1 MSPFALP
8 TLHLPYVL
16 LTRYNINIP
25 THVQYNIQ
33 NIYKMLEAIK
43 LNKYLL
49 KGLEE
54 KFKAYEGKITE
65 ASPGS

>member
-1 MSPFALP
+1 MI
-8 TLHLPYVL
+8 Y
-16 LTRYNINIP
+16 IP
-25 THVQYNIQ
+25 TVQYVHVLHYVCTIIQ

-49 KGLEE
+49 KGLDG
-54 KFKAYEGKITE
+54 KFKFYENNITE